1 LKKRKRYN
9 SKGITNK
16 STSFVYPFKPSKV
29 VLQMLK
35 ARGII
40 NIRNNRI
47 RKGMSFNQIVNKAMS
62 KFIIES
68 SGPDIKEL
76 ALKMEILE
84 MQRERDKLETS
95 MMSLAEE
102 LREIKRMRKEIENE
116 SSGKT
121 KDAF

>member
-1 LKKRKRYN
+1 
-9 SKGITNK
+9 
-16 STSFVYPFKPSKV
+16 
-29 VLQMLK
+29 
-35 ARGII
+35 
-40 NIRNNRI
+40 
-47 RKGMSFNQIVNKAMS
+47 MSFNQIVNKAMS